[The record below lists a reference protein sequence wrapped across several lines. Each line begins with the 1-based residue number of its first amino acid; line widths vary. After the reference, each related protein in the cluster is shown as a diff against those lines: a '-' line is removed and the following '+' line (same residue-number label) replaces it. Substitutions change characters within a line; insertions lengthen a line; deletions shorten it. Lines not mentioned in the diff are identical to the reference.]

1 MFRKYSGLAYLLLIA
16 LGVFGAWLN
25 GWFMDSV
32 DDLSFLRLISGFIIL
47 IGAMAGIVLLIRHN
61 MRPMNQWEIVAW
73 ESVRKRGK
81 RSYLR
86 NAIVRGFLLGSI
98 SISYPV
104 LSDYWKAKSF
114 SLILDSLWI
123 YVALFL
129 VVVFGAYYAA
139 IRTWNANEKDYE
151 TLVQA
156 VPQHNNSFNP
166 TPR

>member
-16 LGVFGAWLN
+16 LGVLGAWLN

-32 DDLSFLRLISGFIIL
+32 DNLSSLRLISGFIIL
-47 IGAMAGIVLLIRHN
+47 IGSMAGIILLIRHN
-61 MRPMNQWEIVAW
+61 MRPMNQREIVVWEII
-73 ESVRKRGK
+73 RKRGK
-81 RSYLR
+81 HNYIR
-86 NAIVRGFLLGSI
+86 NAIIRGLLLGLI

-104 LSDYWKAKSF
+104 LSDYWKTKSF
-114 SLILDSLWI
+114 NLILDSLWL

-129 VVVFGAYYAA
+129 IVIFGMYYAA

-156 VPQHNNSFNP
+156 RPQHNNSFN
-166 TPR
+166 RSAS